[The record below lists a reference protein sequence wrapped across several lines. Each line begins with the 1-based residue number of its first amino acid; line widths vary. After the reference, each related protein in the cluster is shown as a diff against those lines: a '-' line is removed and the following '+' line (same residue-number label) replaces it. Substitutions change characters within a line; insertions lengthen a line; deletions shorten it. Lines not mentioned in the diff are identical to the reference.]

1 MRGTKQSVVLFLFLE
16 AQIFYIFSLSVLLSA
31 AIPHSKLFANACCGI
46 SAAIRAKFH
55 VLVLF
60 LRFHYYLF
68 RFRCFAPPLHYVYF
82 FIGLHFVSPNAINF
96 ATSWLLYFVKIF
108 NSFFNNYVFNIRFL
122 RSRLYWVLIFSH
134 TLRSYGTIKNF
145 KISDKSRLV
154 PTTLPFYDSPTP
166 KLRSLNFSQNFIYN
180 CVCIYI
186 FCFRFEA
193 KTNSVTQNIFC
204 NRFHIFRNYKSSS
217 F

>member
-1 MRGTKQSVVLFLFLE
+1 MLVAGFPLQSGLNFT
-16 AQIFYIFSLSVLLSA
+16 FS
-31 AIPHSKLFANACCGI
+31 F
-46 SAAIRAKFH
+46 F
-55 VLVLF
+55 F
-60 LRFHYYLF
+60 LRFHYYLS

-154 PTTLPFYDSPTP
+154 LQLSHSTILQ
-166 KLRSLNFSQNFIYN
+166 LQNYG
-180 CVCIYI
+180 
-186 FCFRFEA
+186 A
-193 KTNSVTQNIFC
+193 
-204 NRFHIFRNYKSSS
+204 
-217 F
+217 

>member
-31 AIPHSKLFANACCGI
+31 AIPHSYSFAIACCGI

-60 LRFHYYLF
+60 FYDFTTIYLDF
-68 RFRCFAPPLHYVYF
+68 GASHLHYITFIF
-82 FIGLHFVSPNAINF
+82 FIGLHFVSPNAINL
-96 ATSWLLYFVKIF
+96 ATSWLLYFVKFF
-108 NSFFNNYVFNIRFL
+108 NSFFNNYVFNIWLL

-145 KISDKSRLV
+145 KISDKSLLI
-154 PTTLPFYDSPTP
+154 PTILPFYNSPTP
-166 KLRSLNFSQNFIYN
+166 KLRCLNLP
-180 CVCIYI
+180 
-186 FCFRFEA
+186 
-193 KTNSVTQNIFC
+193 
-204 NRFHIFRNYKSSS
+204 
-217 F
+217 